1 MGEGEDWALLS
12 VPVKA
17 FMGGKQSRNSCCSSE
32 DSSMPCEGTAFS
44 LGKHQVEW
52 SSHLPRFCRWI
63 MNSMRAN
70 ENTLMASSKSEI
82 LHLLTQTSGLLS

>member
-32 DSSMPCEGTAFS
+32 DSSVPCEGTPFPW
-44 LGKHQVEW
+44 GNIKG
-52 SSHLPRFCRWI
+52 
-63 MNSMRAN
+63 
-70 ENTLMASSKSEI
+70 
-82 LHLLTQTSGLLS
+82 SGVAICQDSADGS